1 MYLWSI
7 TMATQDQRP
16 KTPGQEKYT
25 YYTMF
30 PLSWVLTCWSN
41 NDNVQDR
48 CCFLKELTWSEVVWW
63 CGMSKDPAQVRPK
76 WTCEVM
82 TSSSHHN
89 NQWQTSNIIKYGTQL
104 INKLQNPV
112 RYKSQTTGSQVLFK
126 PARCQFKASSPTA
139 YTPHT
144 SKPILSITIMFP
156 NQMSHSSSHT
166 DML

>member
-1 MYLWSI
+1 M
-7 TMATQDQRP
+7 
-16 KTPGQEKYT
+16 
-25 YYTMF
+25 
-30 PLSWVLTCWSN
+30 LTCWSIKLTMSKL
-41 NDNVQDR
+41 R
-48 CCFLKELTWSEVVWW
+48 CCLFKELTWSEVVWW
-63 CGMSKDPAQVRPK
+63 CGMSKDPAQVRAK
-76 WTCEVM
+76 WTWELM

-144 SKPILSITIMFP
+144 SKPIIVYIMFP
-156 NQMSHSSSHT
+156 NQMSHSSSHIHDT
-166 DML
+166 WKDTWKIRICWWPLLKILGCDGSRYKKN